1 MFSKHKKKPTIDL
14 EQHEQIEYAQDRIR
28 QKKNLY
34 RHFVWFLIGS
44 VVLVI
49 LNKVLKYG
57 ETYDWSYWAIILW
70 GFFLLIHLVN
80 VFIMNEFM
88 GRDWERQQR
97 EKLVQKQQERIAVL
111 KKEVEEKIPEPQ
123 PLKKKEV

>member
-1 MFSKHKKKPTIDL
+1 MFSKDKKKHTLDL
-14 EQHEQIEYAQDRIR
+14 EEHEQIEYAQKRIR

-34 RHFVWFLIGS
+34 RHFVWLLMGS

-57 ETYDWSYWAIILW
+57 ETYDWSYWAIVLW
-70 GFFLLIHLVN
+70 GFFFLVHLVN

-97 EKLVQKQQERIAVL
+97 EKLVQKQQERIATL
-111 KKEVEEKIPEPQ
+111 KKEVAEKIPEPQ
-123 PLKKKEV
+123 LLKKKEG